1 MKTFILID
9 RDVAALKPLTNHK
22 SVAML
27 PVGNKPLVQITLEEA
42 YGADIRQATVLHTD
56 ESLDAVRFLGDGS
69 RWGMVLEHVS
79 VGTRNADTKTWLS
92 QLGSDVEPFVL
103 LRADMLRPFGV
114 FEEALKRHESQQ
126 LADIYTALGI
136 TFGPA
141 EGALQKALW
150 SEIEA
155 TCRLAPCALTSLG
168 MYHSA
173 NMMALEGL
181 VPGLRLAGRPAPDQL
196 QIGLESTVKSRRAP
210 GGLVAVGKHA
220 FVADNVQLGPHAVIG
235 DNCYIDRGAVIT
247 NSVVMPGTYV
257 GRGITLN
264 QAVAGQ
270 GWMFDVHTQEV
281 LSFEDNRILSKAA

>member
-1 MKTFILID
+1 MKTYILID
-9 RDVAALKPLTNHK
+9 RDVATLRPLTN
-22 SVAML
+22 STSIAML
-27 PVGNKPLVQITLEEA
+27 PVGNKPLIQITLEEA
-42 YGADIRQATVLHTD
+42 YAADVRNASILYTD
-56 ESLDAVRFLGDGS
+56 ENLDAVRFLGDGS
-69 RWGMVLEHVS
+69 RWGMVLEHINI
-79 VGTRNADTKTWLS
+79 GRHNANTQQWLAN
-92 QLGSDVEPFVL
+92 LGSDVEPYVL

-114 FEEALKRHESQQ
+114 FEEALKRHENQQ

-141 EGALQKALW
+141 MGPVQKALW
-150 SEIEA
+150 SEIET
-155 TCRLAPCALTSLG
+155 TCRLEPCALTTLK

-210 GGLVAVGKHA
+210 GGLVAVGKYS

-247 NSVVMPGTYV
+247 NSVILPGTYV
-257 GRGITLN
+257 GRGLTLDRS
-264 QAVAGQ
+264 VAGQ
-270 GWMFDVHTQEV
+270 GWMFDLNTKEV